1 MDNFCHAKAQ
11 MNETHSEVYLTKRL
25 NSDHETDLVAQSNAK
40 LMKQPE
46 PQYAQMIGY

>member
-11 MNETHSEVYLTKRL
+11 MKLTQKFIYLTKRL
-25 NSDHETDLVAQSNAK
+25 NSDHETYLVVQSNAK